1 MHHNLPTLNEL
12 LNVWAVAGEEAPQE
26 SADEAVKEEYQ
37 RKIAVLTWYLDVW
50 VPMVCLPLWF
60 GPTIRP
66 YKLMTDMTTVEGK
79 QKVFVTV
86 TSEAYGLIQF
96 ENSRN
101 KWIEIFKWKKI
112 NGSRKKAPQYSKNKH
127 EETKQFKAKWSESKN
142 GQCSGWDTVAYSTFN
157 QRKDHIRKFRE
168 EDAADDYKRMKF
180 GQSLIK
186 AAREIAQNVTEHT
199 NKRRRTANGDTNN
212 GGGDAVMPII
222 TIEDE

>member
-1 MHHNLPTLNEL
+1 MWDVAEENEP
-12 LNVWAVAGEEAPQE
+12 AEDAPEQQKK
-26 SADEAVKEEYQ
+26 AYN
-37 RKIAVLTWYLDVW
+37 RKIVVLIWYLDAW
-50 VPMVCLPLWF
+50 LPNVVLPIWW
-60 GPTIRP
+60 GPTIRVH
-66 YKLMTDMTTVEGK
+66 KLMIDTTDVLGEI
-79 QKVFVTV
+79 KVLMTV
-86 TSEAYGLIQF
+86 TSEGFGLLQF